1 MNDINKLVVALI
13 IITLVIGLIIL
24 GPMFTIVALNTLF
37 GLGITMNFWTWLSMF
52 WLQMLLVGGYSSTK
66 GKK

>member
-1 MNDINKLVVALI
+1 MNDTNKLVAALI
-13 IITLVIGLIIL
+13 IITLIIGLIIL
-24 GPMFTIVALNTLF
+24 SPMFTIVALNTLF
-37 GLGITMNFWTWLSMF
+37 GLDIAMNFWTWLSAF

>member
-1 MNDINKLVVALI
+1 MNDTNKLVAALI
-13 IITLVIGLIIL
+13 IITLIIGLIIL
-24 GPMFTIVALNTLF
+24 SPMFTIVALNTLF
-37 GLGITMNFWTWLSMF
+37 GLGIAMNFWTWLSMF